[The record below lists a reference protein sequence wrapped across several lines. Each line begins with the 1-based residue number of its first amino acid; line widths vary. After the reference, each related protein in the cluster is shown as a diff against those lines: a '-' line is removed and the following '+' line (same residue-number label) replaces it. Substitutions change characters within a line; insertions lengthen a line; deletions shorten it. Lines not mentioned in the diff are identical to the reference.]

1 MVARRNTHQRNNFF
15 EFDKLYPYLNK
26 NFKDI
31 NFLIKPH
38 PAENLDY
45 YAKLEKKK
53 FKKYKNS

>member
-26 NFKDI
+26 ILNI

-45 YAKLEKKK
+45 YAKLEKKNLK
-53 FKKYKNS
+53 I